1 MTIGIAA
8 HGPNAGLAV
17 VRALA
22 AVEAIGRGAIGGFVS
37 LVAIGVDG
45 RIERAVI
52 QRGGSATLF
61 GAAGH
66 VPSSIATSRV
76 VGLMS
81 SGPDRPEPLS
91 QFTPADAAVGL
102 VTGHRMPNTIGASGM
117 NLNDEVLELMRRGLP
132 PDEAAARVAA
142 ANPTVD
148 AGIIALSAD
157 GRLGA
162 ANTAHVAR
170 RGDAGRVVV
179 GDGERTAGVAVLHNA
194 IHPHRPLA
202 VLAAEVA
209 MDVMQPED
217 RADGWILFSAG
228 VRLVPG
234 PVNSV
239 DVHTEGRVQRII
251 VDNTQFMDGRWSLGI
266 GYETPVRRREERV
279 AVVLYEPYMVVDDGR
294 LCSIDGQTSLSVP
307 IRSRRTPKPQRL
319 PG

>member
-91 QFTPADAAVGL
+91 
-102 VTGHRMPNTIGASGM
+102 
-117 NLNDEVLELMRRGLP
+117 
-132 PDEAAARVAA
+132 
-142 ANPTVD
+142 
-148 AGIIALSAD
+148 
-157 GRLGA
+157 
-162 ANTAHVAR
+162 
-170 RGDAGRVVV
+170 
-179 GDGERTAGVAVLHNA
+179 
-194 IHPHRPLA
+194 
-202 VLAAEVA
+202 
-209 MDVMQPED
+209 
-217 RADGWILFSAG
+217 
-228 VRLVPG
+228 
-234 PVNSV
+234 
-239 DVHTEGRVQRII
+239 
-251 VDNTQFMDGRWSLGI
+251 
-266 GYETPVRRREERV
+266 
-279 AVVLYEPYMVVDDGR
+279 
-294 LCSIDGQTSLSVP
+294 
-307 IRSRRTPKPQRL
+307 
-319 PG
+319 